1 MKPYGLVELRI
12 QGDEEALLGQEGG
25 IGERVISEEAARQL
39 TYMMTQVVEQGT
51 GRRARLDGWQ
61 VAGKTGTTQSARDAW
76 FIGFTADY
84 VVGVWMGYDNNEPLK
99 GVTGGGIPAEIWHEV
114 MVRIT
119 ADMEPTPLP
128 MIRPEEVPTSVAPDG
143 SAPVPTAPSY
153 PGQIFDATGGGQGT
167 PDQAPPEQQG
177 GQSLGDVLMSIL
189 KGGN

>member
-1 MKPYGLVELRI
+1 
-12 QGDEEALLGQEGG
+12 
-25 IGERVISEEAARQL
+25 
-39 TYMMTQVVEQGT
+39 MMTQVVEHGT

-84 VVGVWMGYDNNEPLK
+84 VVGVWMGYDNNEPLT
-99 GVTGGGIPAEIWHEV
+99 GVTGGGIPAEIWHEA

-128 MIRPEEVPTSVAPDG
+128 MVRPEEVPAAVAPDG
-143 SAPVPTAPSY
+143 SVQVPTAPSY
-153 PGQIFDATGGGQGT
+153 PGQIFDATGGGQT
-167 PDQAPPEQQG
+167 APGQSPSEDQG